1 MTYYKSSGLGDAIAS
16 EMMKVMDSDEHKAL
30 FQKKASV
37 KKEAQDPN
45 DPLAMME
52 GKSTTGLGS
61 GKAPTLTDETAK
73 YVAQGGGSQTAAQ
86 GTPGTPGAHISGTYT
101 PKSGPSGVAG
111 TQESYSASK
120 SQRPGNPLAIK
131 TPTGVPLDTTDQSV
145 TTPSTTP
152 QNATASAMIE
162 SIIRVA
168 EYCDEKGMKLSE
180 KYATRLLQ
188 SIIVEAKKAKKCK
201 ECDECGEKSDNCKCC
216 GDKKKA
222 KK

>member
-45 DPLAMME
+45 DPDNLFGPNAN
-52 GKSTTGLGS
+52 LGT
-61 GKAPTLTDETAK
+61 GKAPELTDEMTK

-86 GTPGTPGAHISGTYT
+86 GVKDAPDAHVSGTRV
-101 PKSGPSGVAG
+101 PD
-111 TQESYSASK
+111 ASK
-120 SQRPGNPLAIK
+120 GVSTPEASKNPLARK
-131 TPTGVPLDTTDQSV
+131 VPGPSLTTTTPTGVPI
-145 TTPSTTP
+145 
-152 QNATASAMIE
+152 NAPASAMIE